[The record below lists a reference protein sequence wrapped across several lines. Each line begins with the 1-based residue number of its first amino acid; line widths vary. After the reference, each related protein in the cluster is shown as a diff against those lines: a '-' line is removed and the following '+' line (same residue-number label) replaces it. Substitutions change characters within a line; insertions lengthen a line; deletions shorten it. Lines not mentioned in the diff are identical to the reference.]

1 MSPETRNL
9 EVAIAL
15 VWRAGRLLVT
25 RRPPGVHLAGLWEF
39 PGGKLRTDESPEACA
54 ERELVE
60 EVGVV
65 ARARARRSSIEWTYP
80 ERRITLHPIDCEWVE
95 GDGSPRE
102 VAEVRWI
109 DLGELATLDFPP
121 ANAELVRTL
130 LDGTL
135 SSA

>member
-1 MSPETRNL
+1 MSPDAPSV

-25 RRPPGVHLAGLWEF
+25 RRPAGVHLAGLWEF
-39 PGGKLRTDESPEACA
+39 PGGKLRKDESPEACA

-65 ARARARRSSIEWTYP
+65 ARARARRAPIEWNYP
-80 ERRITLHPIDCEWVE
+80 ERRITLHPIDCDWVE
-95 GDGSPRE
+95 GDGSPRA
-102 VAEVRWI
+102 VAELRWI
-109 DLGELATLDFPP
+109 DPSELATLEFPP

-130 LDGTL
+130 LDG
-135 SSA
+135 AR